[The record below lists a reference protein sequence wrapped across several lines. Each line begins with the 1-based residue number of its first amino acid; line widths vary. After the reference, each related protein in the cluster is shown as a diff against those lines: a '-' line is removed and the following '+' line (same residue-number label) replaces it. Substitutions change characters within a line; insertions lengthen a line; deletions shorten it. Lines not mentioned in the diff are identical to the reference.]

1 MRKNLI
7 IPLTF
12 IILAFSAG
20 NITGYYLNTD
30 EPQIISENNKNNT
43 LKEDNSSFWD
53 FNKTSQADLKT
64 FWNVWDVLDTLY
76 YDPTK
81 LNTDQRIYGAIKG
94 MVSSLGDP
102 YTVYM
107 TPDETK
113 EFQQSL
119 EGKLEGIGAE
129 LTVKEGN
136 LVVVSPIKSSP
147 ANKAGLKPGDIIYL
161 IDGNAT
167 SEMTLFEAITK
178 IRGPKGSKVVLT
190 IIRQDKPQP
199 FEVTIIRE
207 TIDIPSVEAEYRDNI
222 AIITVNQFN
231 EVTLPEFN
239 KVEGDILMKQPKG
252 IIVDLRYNGGGY
264 LDTSI
269 KLLSKFFENKE
280 KAVIIKQKEN
290 NKNEIIYTFGKGKLS
305 NYPLVV
311 LINQGS
317 ASASEIFAGAIQDL
331 KRGILIG
338 EQSHGKGSVQQIEE
352 LKDGSSLRITIAKWF
367 TPLDRSIDE
376 VGIQPDRIVKQNEDE
391 KTTEPEDAQLNEAI
405 SYIKSQASQLD

>member
-30 EPQIISENNKNNT
+30 EPQIISENNT

-239 KVEGDILMKQPKG
+239 KVEGDILMKQPK
-252 IIVDLRYNGGGY
+252 
-264 LDTSI
+264 
-269 KLLSKFFENKE
+269 
-280 KAVIIKQKEN
+280 
-290 NKNEIIYTFGKGKLS
+290 
-305 NYPLVV
+305 
-311 LINQGS
+311 
-317 ASASEIFAGAIQDL
+317 
-331 KRGILIG
+331 
-338 EQSHGKGSVQQIEE
+338 
-352 LKDGSSLRITIAKWF
+352 
-367 TPLDRSIDE
+367 
-376 VGIQPDRIVKQNEDE
+376 
-391 KTTEPEDAQLNEAI
+391 
-405 SYIKSQASQLD
+405 

>member
-280 KAVIIKQKEN
+280 KSVIIKQKEN

-338 EQSHGKGSVQQIEE
+338 EQSHGKGSVQQI
-352 LKDGSSLRITIAKWF
+352 
-367 TPLDRSIDE
+367 
-376 VGIQPDRIVKQNEDE
+376 
-391 KTTEPEDAQLNEAI
+391 
-405 SYIKSQASQLD
+405 